1 MEEEAPLVR
10 IADALEHIAKCLD
23 KMANPPLMM
32 RMGEHTVDFGT
43 QLPGVA
49 HYVENNIPGKFQE
62 TGCCRGDIGTI
73 K

>member
-1 MEEEAPLVR
+1 MMEEEAPLVR

-43 QLPGVA
+43 QLPGGVTF
-49 HYVENNIPGKFQE
+49 KE